1 MISAKGEEGTHLGCW
16 PDGGVDL
23 FFVFFRAL
31 ERRRDTAVT
40 AVPVQGAF
48 WCFVWA
54 AGVGHPRWIQHLRPG
69 LAETFYQ
76 KIPTAKCPHEDVFVK
91 GLLDV
96 DTFFSFGLF
105 RRNFPDIH
113 RSELT
118 WSLWRTGWLP
128 GIARRSFPV
137 FVCSPG
143 TQPLSLTSH
152 SAILCL
158 FFFSEWCHSSR
169 QVEDEYPGFS
179 WYMYC
184 IVHIYRY
191 VCVYIYIH
199 TNTYTYWRHT
209 YKVSYVMNFMSMSC
223 RSFFLVS
230 HGMEPCSKVGPAGAL
245 WGEFLGGLKTGWP

>member
-1 MISAKGEEGTHLGCW
+1 MEASICFFF
-16 PDGGVDL
+16 L
-23 FFVFFRAL
+23 FFFRAL

-118 WSLWRTGWLP
+118 
-128 GIARRSFPV
+128 
-137 FVCSPG
+137 
-143 TQPLSLTSH
+143 
-152 SAILCL
+152 
-158 FFFSEWCHSSR
+158 
-169 QVEDEYPGFS
+169 
-179 WYMYC
+179 
-184 IVHIYRY
+184 
-191 VCVYIYIH
+191 
-199 TNTYTYWRHT
+199 
-209 YKVSYVMNFMSMSC
+209 
-223 RSFFLVS
+223 
-230 HGMEPCSKVGPAGAL
+230 
-245 WGEFLGGLKTGWP
+245 